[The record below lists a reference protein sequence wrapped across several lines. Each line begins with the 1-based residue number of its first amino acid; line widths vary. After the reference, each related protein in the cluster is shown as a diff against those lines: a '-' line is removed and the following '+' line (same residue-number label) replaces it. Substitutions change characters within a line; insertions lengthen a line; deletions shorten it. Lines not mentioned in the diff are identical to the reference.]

1 MVECLSKEVNRWM
14 VLRQCSCPCTLVDD
28 DDDDGGEMEERIRV
42 AGTSEWL
49 LGKY

>member
-1 MVECLSKEVNRWM
+1 M

-28 DDDDGGEMEERIRV
+28 DDDGGEMEERMRV